1 MSLRYP
7 TICVFLLTLACSSA
21 RALTLDSVLAE
32 TLQNNPHILQAKD
45 GVEAAAGQRIVLR
58 SLAYPKA
65 VIGGVVGDQGGK
77 RAKSS
82 DNQPFI
88 FGYGAA
94 SQTLFDAV
102 IPAAFRRSDVSVL
115 IAQQQLNVS
124 VTEELHLARL
134 AFYRALYYRS
144 LESLGR
150 EQRDRLAD
158 NVASEEAR
166 YQAGES
172 ERAALTS
179 AMLLVRE
186 LDPRIESAHN
196 EYGGAVLE
204 LAQAMG
210 QSLGPNAALPSPEGT
225 LAFTETNLRWQ
236 DEVAHTLQTR
246 ADLKLARLLVRA
258 ANEDQRIAAA
268 GYYPKINAF
277 AAGDGIPV
285 SGIYRDSG
293 GSPQSSDNTVASEI
307 ALGAVYSW
315 KVVDNGAVHGAV
327 SREKANRE
335 TNKLELRKLEENI
348 PRQLARL
355 QNQMLAISAR
365 YHSLVQSSV
374 LAEKN
379 VASVQENRAHG
390 LASILDFRS
399 AESDLLIARRGVLSA
414 IYEQNVA
421 LAEWDRITGRYFQF
435 SEKPAKVH

>member
-1 MSLRYP
+1 MKIRYL
-7 TICVFLLTLACSSA
+7 TICGFLFSLAFANAS
-21 RALTLDSVLAE
+21 ALTLEALLAQ
-32 TLQNNPHILQAKD
+32 TLKNNPHILQAKA
-45 GVEAAAGQRIVLR
+45 GVEAAGGQRIVLR

-65 VIGGVVGDQGGK
+65 LIGGVAGDQGGE
-77 RAKSS
+77 RAQSP

-88 FGYGAA
+88 FGYGVAT
-94 SQTLFDAV
+94 QTLFDAAM
-102 IPAAFRRSDVSVL
+102 PAAFRRGDIALL
-115 IAQQQLNVS
+115 IAQQQLNL
-124 VTEELHLARL
+124 TATKELHFARL

-150 EQRDRLAD
+150 EQRDRLAE

-166 YQAGES
+166 YQAGEI
-172 ERAALTS
+172 ERAALNS
-179 AMLLVRE
+179 ATLLVRE
-186 LDPRIESAHN
+186 LDPRIESAHT
-196 EYGGAVLE
+196 EYGAAVLQ
-204 LAQAMG
+204 LAQSMG
-210 QSLGPNAALPSPEGT
+210 QSLGPNAVLPSPEGT
-225 LAFTETNLRWQ
+225 LAFRETKLRWQ
-236 DEVAHTLQTR
+236 DEIDRTLQTR
-246 ADLKLARLLVRA
+246 PDLKLGRLLVRA
-258 ANEDQRIAAA
+258 AEQDQRIAAG
-268 GYYPKINAF
+268 GYYPAINAF
-277 AAGDGIPV
+277 AAGDAIPV

-293 GSPQSSDNTVASEI
+293 GSPQSTDNTLSSEI

-315 KVVDNGAVHGAV
+315 KVIDNGAVRGAV
-327 SREKANRE
+327 SRQQANKE
-335 TNKLELRKLEENI
+335 TNELELRKLEANI
-348 PRQLARL
+348 PPQLAHL

-365 YHSLVQSSV
+365 YHSLLQSSA